1 MILPCF
7 ANTLWVSFYSFLNC
21 KFDNAKIFLLV
32 ADIGVT
38 SPPPTSDTKTQ
49 KAELEKP
56 LILLSEKTI
65 SALQDIIPSLEA
77 AATQRQ
83 PLLTIAEDSLAAVKA
98 PGFGDDRNLS
108 PMILLF
114 LPVKLARTTN
124 WISSLKSQPQIYLI
138 RAAITDASTFES
150 KKTKLQELLTKLSGG
165 VALIKVRGHSKDKV
179 GEKKDRFDNALDA
192 TRAVVE
198 EGIVPG
204 RGTALLEAS
213 KALDGLMLANFELGA
228 SMASRLSKS
237 SIFNRLIST
246 STQPVPVPV
255 LPQSITDSLNSS
267 VDPFKLLAN
276 KLNSMAVYASFINS
290 FTNNSSHSKSIEASY
305 EFGKHLGLAFQIV
318 DDISDYTTCD
328 ESSGKVA
335 NRSDLNEAC
344 VVDAP
349 EDKAALPPA
358 NKGKRPF
365 APIMLRR
372 LEKLDITTNKIPD
385 ELTQEE
391 RARFVRLDIDP

>member
-1 MILPCF
+1 M
-7 ANTLWVSFYSFLNC
+7 
-21 KFDNAKIFLLV
+21 
-32 ADIGVT
+32 DIGVT

-213 KALDGLMLANFELGA
+213 KALDGLMLANFELG
-228 SMASRLSKS
+228 LVKS
-237 SIFNRLIST
+237 
-246 STQPVPVPV
+246 
-255 LPQSITDSLNSS
+255 
-267 VDPFKLLAN
+267 FK
-276 KLNSMAVYASFINS
+276 
-290 FTNNSSHSKSIEASY
+290 
-305 EFGKHLGLAFQIV
+305 
-318 DDISDYTTCD
+318 
-328 ESSGKVA
+328 
-335 NRSDLNEAC
+335 
-344 VVDAP
+344 
-349 EDKAALPPA
+349 
-358 NKGKRPF
+358 
-365 APIMLRR
+365 
-372 LEKLDITTNKIPD
+372 
-385 ELTQEE
+385 
-391 RARFVRLDIDP
+391 

>member
-1 MILPCF
+1 
-7 ANTLWVSFYSFLNC
+7 
-21 KFDNAKIFLLV
+21 
-32 ADIGVT
+32 
-38 SPPPTSDTKTQ
+38 
-49 KAELEKP
+49 
-56 LILLSEKTI
+56 
-65 SALQDIIPSLEA
+65 
-77 AATQRQ
+77 
-83 PLLTIAEDSLAAVKA
+83 
-98 PGFGDDRNLS
+98 
-108 PMILLF
+108 
-114 LPVKLARTTN
+114 
-124 WISSLKSQPQIYLI
+124 
-138 RAAITDASTFES
+138 
-150 KKTKLQELLTKLSGG
+150 
-165 VALIKVRGHSKDKV
+165 
-179 GEKKDRFDNALDA
+179 
-192 TRAVVE
+192 
-198 EGIVPG
+198 
-204 RGTALLEAS
+204 
-213 KALDGLMLANFELGA
+213 
-228 SMASRLSKS
+228 MASRLSKS

-391 RARFVRLDIDP
+391 RARFKTTRHRVVDGNDCFLQNITNGQRPAEQGRKLMTGYDIAMASECMAVLVDIREKPNANGRQQKRRTHYRWRHWLCWCNGCLNERHHQSSPDADP